1 MCLVRRSTRRSAIQ
15 IRNTDGSAPR
25 ELRFDPKVW
34 SYYPDW
40 SKDGRLIAFS
50 VSPQHH
56 EGEDWDLAVISADGK
71 GPVQKL
77 TTGPGN
83 DRLPDWKP

>member
-1 MCLVRRSTRRSAIQ
+1 MSLAREPSTIQ
-15 IRNTDGSAPR
+15 IRSVDGGGPR
-25 ELRFDPKVW
+25 EIAFGPKTW
-34 SYYPDW
+34 AYYPDF
-40 SKDGRLIAFS
+40 SKDGKLIALS

-56 EGEDWDLAVISADGK
+56 EGEDWDLAIVPADGSA
-71 GPVQKL
+71 PLRKL